1 MIVMVMVIIMAM
13 RDAHAPRDRRT
24 RHPAHNA
31 TNHGARRPSHGAARN
46 RPDPDPAQPLTRR
59 RAGGKA

>member
-1 MIVMVMVIIMAM
+1 M
-13 RDAHAPRDRRT
+13 REAHARRDRRT

-31 TNHGARRPSHGAARN
+31 TNHSAREPSHGTARD

-59 RAGGKA
+59 RAAGKA